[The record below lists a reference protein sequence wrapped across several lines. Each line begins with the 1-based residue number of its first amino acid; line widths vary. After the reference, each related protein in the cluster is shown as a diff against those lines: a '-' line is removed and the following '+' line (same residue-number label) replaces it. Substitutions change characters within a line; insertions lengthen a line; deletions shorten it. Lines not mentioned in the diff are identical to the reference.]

1 MSYWRRISSC
11 ETLVEPRLQRES
23 RRCREGGFILGVAMI
38 MILVLAIAGL
48 GFSQLDSLERGIT
61 WKEVDDHNAF
71 YLASAGLERA
81 RTAYKA
87 QFVSGNLTWTP
98 LLKGTVARYPLDPDP
113 AAGNWPNPCVI
124 PPFQTNS
131 ANPNVIPP
139 NRDGDPV
146 TPVSL
151 DPTIPPDLPFSG
163 TLTQGSYTVRAFDNA
178 DGDGPS
184 TDRDGIITV
193 RAVGTS
199 GITYIQ
205 RRVLEFDLLAT
216 LDLGLINCQGDPG
229 ERCPDV
235 INGNPVIQPS
245 PGRSPDSHPV
255 LPSLPPLED
264 PLAPGA
270 CNLANYYC
278 DPDNPNYP
286 DNNLNKWRKNNNLPS
301 LTKRNLL
308 PVETKIVKD
317 KPKNSSEVQFED
329 DKYYFTDHD
338 VEIKGV
344 SNGHNVVIVSLGN
357 ILVAT
362 GVTLTDSVIVAG
374 ELADFRGGVTL
385 RAPPPYP
392 AVISGGA
399 VHANANVEIFGGIYS
414 SGTVDLNPIK
424 LHGVL
429 IGEHVEIQG
438 GAGTLYTDDG
448 NPMYYA
454 PMPGVTY
461 PNALVTTRLV
471 GGSWRE
477 RNDLE

>member
-1 MSYWRRISSC
+1 MSYWKRISFC
-11 ETLVEPRLQRES
+11 EMGPES
-23 RRCREGGFILGVAMI
+23 SQQEHRDCHGREGGFILGVAMI

-98 LLKGTVARYPLDPDP
+98 VLRGAVARYPLDPN
-113 AAGNWPNPCVI
+113 GSVI
-124 PPFQTNS
+124 PPFQTT
-131 ANPNVIPP
+131 ANPAVRANGSPVIAA
-139 NRDGDPV
+139 NGDPV
-146 TPVSL
+146 I
-151 DPTIPPDLPFSG
+151 PTDLPFSG
-163 TLTQGSYTVRAFDNA
+163 TLTQGSYSVRAFDNQ
-178 DGDGPS
+178 DDSDPT
-184 TDRDGIITV
+184 TDQDLILTV
-193 RAVGTS
+193 RAVGTA
-199 GITYIQ
+199 GITHVQ
-205 RRVLEFDLLAT
+205 RKVLEFDLLAA

-229 ERCPDV
+229 EGCPDQV
-235 INGNPVIQPS
+235 SGNPVIQPS

-286 DNNLNKWRKNNNLPS
+286 DNNLNEWRQLNNLPP
-301 LTKRNLL
+301 LTRRNLL
-308 PVETKIVKD
+308 PGETKIVEGTPNDPSK
-317 KPKNSSEVQFED
+317 VQFED
-329 DKYYFTDHD
+329 DKYYFSDHN

-392 AVISGGA
+392 AVISDGA
-399 VHANANVEIFGGIYS
+399 VHADANVTIFGGIYS

-429 IGEHVEIQG
+429 IGENVEIQG

-448 NPMYYA
+448 NPVYYA
-454 PMPGVTY
+454 PMPGFTY
-461 PNALVTTRLV
+461 PDDLVTTRIV
-471 GGSWRE
+471 QGSWRE
-477 RNDLE
+477 RSDLE